1 MKNIYAKEFVA
12 MCFAAIALLMPGNSA
27 SLSHG
32 IPALSGNKGGSQQ
45 KALELIFA
53 NAVAKVEQKSQ
64 EIGTF
69 FHHLKSFQ
77 YFCKS
82 NLYETSVEITQMER
96 KEMEYQYH
104 IFAPYRVCPLGAHV
118 DHQHGLVTGFAIDK
132 GVDLWFDAREDGH
145 VHLESRTFEGVVDFD
160 IDAPT
165 QVREHHWGDYARGAK
180 YALKKRFELKKGIN
194 GVIQGSLPVGGLSSS
209 AAVLIAYV
217 MAFAKANGITL
228 QAFEVVQIASEAERE
243 YIGLNNGILDQA
255 CIALGRKDG
264 LLFLDCDSNEYRI
277 IKKNPEMPDF
287 ELGIFFSGLT
297 RSLVNSDYNL
307 RVYECKT
314 AAWNMLAYTEQ
325 PLRTFDKTFL
335 RDIPKTTFEKT
346 RIAMPAR
353 FARRAEHFYSEYRRV
368 RQGVTAWETGN
379 LKLFGKLS
387 FDSCESSIHNYECGS
402 PELIA
407 IYEIMRSLPGVWG
420 GRFSGAGF
428 KGACIAMVDPNC
440 KDNIEKVLTE
450 KYLEQF
456 PEYEKTFQ
464 VFWVRPDDGAR
475 FV

>member
-1 MKNIYAKEFVA
+1 MQ
-12 MCFAAIALLMPGNSA
+12 
-27 SLSHG
+27 H
-32 IPALSGNKGGSQQ
+32 
-45 KALELIFA
+45 
-53 NAVAKVEQKSQ
+53 
-64 EIGTF
+64 
-69 FHHLKSFQ
+69 
-77 YFCKS
+77 
-82 NLYETSVEITQMER
+82 
-96 KEMEYQYH
+96 H
-104 IFAPYRVCPLGAHV
+104 IFSPYRVCPLGAHV

-132 GVDLWFDAREDGH
+132 GVDLWFDIRDDGH
-145 VHLESRTFEGVVDFD
+145 VHLESKTFEGIVDFD
-160 IDAPT
+160 IDAPS
-165 QVREHHWGDYARGAK
+165 QVRERHWGDYARGAK
-180 YALKKRFELKKGIN
+180 YALKKRFELKRGIT

-217 MAFAKANGITL
+217 MAFAKANDITL
-228 QAFEVVQIASEAERE
+228 QPFEVVKIASEAERE
-243 YIGLNNGILDQA
+243 YIGLNNGLLDQA
-255 CIALGRKDG
+255 CIALGKKDQ
-264 LLFLDCDSNEYRI
+264 LLFLDCDSNEYRLIPFGGQQQSTENSQLSI
-277 IKKNPEMPDF
+277 INSQLPF
-287 ELGIFFSGLT
+287 EIGIFFSGLT

-325 PLRTFDKTFL
+325 PLKTFDKTFL
-335 RDIPKTTFEKT
+335 RDIPKATFDKT

-407 IYEIMRSLPGVWG
+407 IYEIMRSLPGVYG

-428 KGACIAMVDPNC
+428 KGACIALVDPAH
-440 KDNIEKVLTE
+440 KAEIEKVLTE
-450 KYLEQF
+450 RYLEQF

-464 VFWVRPDDGAR
+464 VFWVKPDDGAR
-475 FV
+475 FLDN

>member
-1 MKNIYAKEFVA
+1 M
-12 MCFAAIALLMPGNSA
+12 
-27 SLSHG
+27 
-32 IPALSGNKGGSQQ
+32 
-45 KALELIFA
+45 
-53 NAVAKVEQKSQ
+53 
-64 EIGTF
+64 
-69 FHHLKSFQ
+69 
-77 YFCKS
+77 
-82 NLYETSVEITQMER
+82 
-96 KEMEYQYH
+96 QYH
-104 IFAPYRVCPLGAHV
+104 IFSPYRVCPLGAHV
-118 DHQHGLVTGFAIDK
+118 DHQHGLVTGFAINK
-132 GVDLWFDAREDGH
+132 GVDLWFDVREDSH
-145 VHLESRTFEGVVDFD
+145 VHLESKTFEGIVDFE
-160 IDAPT
+160 INAPS
-165 QVREHHWGDYARGAK
+165 QVRERHWGDYARGAK
-180 YALKKRFELKKGIN
+180 FALRKRFELKHGIT

-217 MAFAKANGITL
+217 MAFAKANNITL
-228 QAFEVVQIASEAERE
+228 RPFEVVKIASEAERE
-243 YIGLNNGILDQA
+243 YIGLNNGLLDQA
-255 CIALGRKDG
+255 CIALGKKDE
-264 LLFLDCDSNEYRI
+264 LLFLDCDTNEYRLI
-277 IKKNPEMPDF
+277 PFGGFKTNTNLTNLTNNAVDKNSCNSCNSCSEKNSDPCSEENDIPCSTLPF
-287 ELGIFFSGLT
+287 EIGIFFSGLT

-325 PLRTFDKTFL
+325 PLKTFDKTFL
-335 RDIPKTTFEKT
+335 RDIPKATFEKT

-407 IYEIMRSLPGVWG
+407 IYDIMRSLPGVYG

-428 KGACIAMVDPNC
+428 KGACIALVDPAY
-440 KDNIEKVLTE
+440 KEEIQKVLTE

-464 VFWVRPDDGAR
+464 VFWVKPDDGAR

>member
-1 MKNIYAKEFVA
+1 MK
-12 MCFAAIALLMPGNSA
+12 
-27 SLSHG
+27 
-32 IPALSGNKGGSQQ
+32 
-45 KALELIFA
+45 
-53 NAVAKVEQKSQ
+53 
-64 EIGTF
+64 
-69 FHHLKSFQ
+69 
-77 YFCKS
+77 
-82 NLYETSVEITQMER
+82 
-96 KEMEYQYH
+96 EYQYH
-104 IFAPYRVCPLGAHV
+104 IFSPYRVCPLGAHV

-132 GVDLWFDAREDGH
+132 GVDLYFDVRGQMEDGRCDPH
-145 VHLESRTFEGVVDFD
+145 VHLESRTFEGTVDFD
-160 IDAPT
+160 IDAPS
-165 QVREHHWGDYARGAK
+165 QVKEHHWGDYARGAK
-180 YALKKRFELKKGIN
+180 YALRKRFELKRGIT

-217 MAFAKANGITL
+217 MAFAKANDITL
-228 QAFEVVQIASEAERE
+228 QPFEVVKIASEAERE
-243 YIGLNNGILDQA
+243 YIGLNNGLLDQA
-255 CIALGRKDG
+255 CIALSKKNQ
-264 LLFLDCDSNEYRI
+264 LMFLDCDSNEYRLI
-277 IKKNPEMPDF
+277 PFGGVKTNTDKTDETDNKTSVQSEKSVVKLKTNLCSDLPF
-287 ELGIFFSGLT
+287 EIGIFFSGLT

-314 AAWNMLAYTEQ
+314 AAWNMLAYTDQ
-325 PLRTFDKTFL
+325 PLKTFDKTFL

-346 RIAMPAR
+346 KIAMPAR

-407 IYEIMRSLPGVWG
+407 IYEIMRQLPGVYG

-428 KGACIAMVDPNC
+428 KGACIALVDPAY
-440 KDNIEKVLTE
+440 KEEIQKVLTE

-464 VFWVRPDDGAR
+464 VFWVKPDDGAR
-475 FV
+475 FINEHE

>member
-1 MKNIYAKEFVA
+1 
-12 MCFAAIALLMPGNSA
+12 
-27 SLSHG
+27 
-32 IPALSGNKGGSQQ
+32 
-45 KALELIFA
+45 
-53 NAVAKVEQKSQ
+53 
-64 EIGTF
+64 
-69 FHHLKSFQ
+69 
-77 YFCKS
+77 
-82 NLYETSVEITQMER
+82 ME
-96 KEMEYQYH
+96 KYQYH

-118 DHQHGLVTGFAIDK
+118 DHQHGLVMGFAIDK
-132 GVDLWFDAREDGH
+132 GVDLWFNVNDNVNHNENPNVSLGH
-145 VHLESRTFEGVVDFD
+145 VHLESRSFEGTVDFE
-160 IDAPT
+160 IDAPS

-180 YALKKRFELKKGIN
+180 YALRKRFELKRGIT

-217 MAFAKANGITL
+217 MAFAKANDITL
-228 QAFEVVQIASEAERE
+228 QPFEVVKIASEAERE
-243 YIGLNNGILDQA
+243 YIGLNNGLLDQA
-255 CIALGRKDG
+255 CIALGKKNQ
-264 LLFLDCDSNEYRI
+264 LLFLDCDSNEYRVI
-277 IKKNPEMPDF
+277 PFGGEVNTNPTNQLPF
-287 ELGIFFSGLT
+287 EIGIFFSGLT

-314 AAWNMLAYTEQ
+314 AAWNMLAYTDQ
-325 PLRTFDKTFL
+325 PLKTFDKTFL
-335 RDIPKTTFEKT
+335 RDIPKATYDKT
-346 RIAMPAR
+346 RIAMPVR

-407 IYEIMRSLPGVWG
+407 IYEIMRQLPGVYG

-428 KGACIAMVDPNC
+428 KGACIALVDPTY
-440 KDNIEKVLTE
+440 KEEIQKVLTA

-464 VFWVRPDDGAR
+464 VFWVKPDDGAR
-475 FV
+475 FVQP

>member
-1 MKNIYAKEFVA
+1 M
-12 MCFAAIALLMPGNSA
+12 
-27 SLSHG
+27 
-32 IPALSGNKGGSQQ
+32 
-45 KALELIFA
+45 
-53 NAVAKVEQKSQ
+53 
-64 EIGTF
+64 
-69 FHHLKSFQ
+69 
-77 YFCKS
+77 
-82 NLYETSVEITQMER
+82 
-96 KEMEYQYH
+96 QYH
-104 IFAPYRVCPLGAHV
+104 IFSPYRVCPLGAHV

-132 GVDLWFDAREDGH
+132 GVDLWFDIREDSH
-145 VHLESRTFEGVVDFD
+145 VHLESKTFEGIVDFE
-160 IDAPT
+160 IDAPS
-165 QVREHHWGDYARGAK
+165 QVRERHWGDYARGAK
-180 YALKKRFELKKGIN
+180 FALRKRFELKHGIN

-217 MAFAKANGITL
+217 MAFAKANDITL
-228 QAFEVVQIASEAERE
+228 QPFEVVKIASEAERE
-243 YIGLNNGILDQA
+243 YIGLNNGLLDQA
-255 CIALGRKDG
+255 CIALGKKDE
-264 LLFLDCDSNEYRI
+264 LLFLDCDTNEYRLI
-277 IKKNPEMPDF
+277 PFGGLKTNTNLTNLTNNAVDKNSCNSCNSCSEENNNSCSTLPF
-287 ELGIFFSGLT
+287 EIGIFFSGLT

-325 PLRTFDKTFL
+325 PLKTFDKTFL
-335 RDIPKTTFEKT
+335 RDIPKATFEKT

-407 IYEIMRSLPGVWG
+407 IYEIMRSLPGVYG

-428 KGACIAMVDPNC
+428 KGACIALVDPAH
-440 KDNIEKVLTE
+440 KENIEKVLTE

-456 PEYEKTFQ
+456 PEYERTFQ
-464 VFWVRPDDGAR
+464 VFWVKPDDGAR

>member
-1 MKNIYAKEFVA
+1 MK
-12 MCFAAIALLMPGNSA
+12 
-27 SLSHG
+27 
-32 IPALSGNKGGSQQ
+32 
-45 KALELIFA
+45 
-53 NAVAKVEQKSQ
+53 
-64 EIGTF
+64 
-69 FHHLKSFQ
+69 
-77 YFCKS
+77 
-82 NLYETSVEITQMER
+82 
-96 KEMEYQYH
+96 EYQYH
-104 IFAPYRVCPLGAHV
+104 IFSPYRVCPLGAHV

-132 GVDLWFDAREDGH
+132 GVDLWFNVNDGQRSKVEGQNAVGGQRSKVEGISH
-145 VHLESRTFEGVVDFD
+145 VHLESKTFEGVVDFE
-160 IDAPT
+160 IDAPS
-165 QVREHHWGDYARGAK
+165 QVKEHHWGDYARGAK
-180 YALKKRFELKKGIN
+180 YALRKRFELKRGIT

-217 MAFAKANGITL
+217 MAFAKANDITL
-228 QAFEVVQIASEAERE
+228 QPFEVVKIASEAERE
-243 YIGLNNGILDQA
+243 YIGLNNGLLDQA
-255 CIALGRKDG
+255 CIALSKKNQ
-264 LLFLDCDSNEYRI
+264 LLFLDCDSNEYRLI
-277 IKKNPEMPDF
+277 PFGGQRESVKGQIAVEGQRSKVEGLPF
-287 ELGIFFSGLT
+287 EIGIFFSGLT

-325 PLRTFDKTFL
+325 PLKTFDKTFL
-335 RDIPKTTFEKT
+335 RDIPKATFDKT

-379 LKLFGKLS
+379 MKLFGKLS

-407 IYEIMRSLPGVWG
+407 IYEIMRSLPGVYG

-428 KGACIAMVDPNC
+428 KGACIALVDPQY
-440 KDNIEKVLTE
+440 KDVIQEELT
-450 KYLEQF
+450 KRYLDQF

-475 FV
+475 FVE

>member
-1 MKNIYAKEFVA
+1 MK
-12 MCFAAIALLMPGNSA
+12 
-27 SLSHG
+27 
-32 IPALSGNKGGSQQ
+32 
-45 KALELIFA
+45 
-53 NAVAKVEQKSQ
+53 
-64 EIGTF
+64 
-69 FHHLKSFQ
+69 
-77 YFCKS
+77 
-82 NLYETSVEITQMER
+82 
-96 KEMEYQYH
+96 EYQYH
-104 IFAPYRVCPLGAHV
+104 IFSPYRVCPLGAHV

-132 GVDLWFDAREDGH
+132 GVDLYFDVRSKMADGRCDPH
-145 VHLESRTFEGVVDFD
+145 VHLESRTFEGMVDFD
-160 IDAPT
+160 IDAPS

-180 YALKKRFELKKGIN
+180 YALRKRFELRRGIT

-217 MAFAKANGITL
+217 MAFAKANDITL
-228 QAFEVVQIASEAERE
+228 QPFEVVKIASEAERE
-243 YIGLNNGILDQA
+243 YIGLNNGLLDQA
-255 CIALGRKDG
+255 CIALSKKNQ
-264 LLFLDCDSNEYRI
+264 LMFLDCDSNEYRLI
-277 IKKNPEMPDF
+277 PFGGVKTNTDKTDETDNKTSVQSEKSVVKLKTNLCSELPF
-287 ELGIFFSGLT
+287 EIGIFFSGLT

-314 AAWNMLAYTEQ
+314 AAWNMLAYTDQ
-325 PLRTFDKTFL
+325 PLKTFDKTFL
-335 RDIPKTTFEKT
+335 RDIPKATFEKT

-379 LKLFGKLS
+379 MKLFGKLS

-407 IYEIMRSLPGVWG
+407 IYEIMRQLPGVYG

-428 KGACIAMVDPNC
+428 KGACIALVDPAY
-440 KDNIEKVLTE
+440 KEEIQKVLTE

-464 VFWVRPDDGAR
+464 VFWVKPDDGAR